1 MKRII
6 AVLVVAT
13 LLLGG
18 AWMFRGPIALKLSD
32 RAVAGNMRA
41 DAVAGLPD
49 GLHAFVC
56 GSGSPLP
63 DRTRAG
69 PCLTVIA
76 GQRVFLVDAGE
87 GAAEVLSAGGI
98 PAGRID
104 RLFLTHFHS
113 DHLDGLGAVA
123 LQRWVGSAA
132 TRPLLLVGPPGVERI
147 AAGFSEAYAIDNSYR
162 TGHHGVAV
170 APPSGGGFTAQA
182 FVMPEGQSSVV
193 VLDEGG
199 LKVTAF
205 RVDHGLVEPAVGYRF
220 EYRGRSLVVS
230 GDTSANTGLTT
241 NAKGADLLVHDALSP
256 VLVRR
261 LQQAALKAGQTNRA
275 RILGDIINYHAR
287 PEDVAGQA
295 KQAGVKAVL
304 LTHLVPPLP
313 LPGLDVPFVG
323 QARKLYD
330 GPLWL
335 ARDRDLISLPAG
347 SDRIERKRLG
357 R

>member
-1 MKRII
+1 MKRIV
-6 AVLVVAT
+6 ALVVLIGLVA
-13 LLLGG
+13 G

-32 RAVAGNMRA
+32 RAVATNIKA
-41 DAVAGLPD
+41 DVVADLPD

-87 GAAEVLSAGGI
+87 GAAEVLSGGGI

-113 DHLDGLGAVA
+113 DHIDGLSAVA
-123 LQRWVGSAA
+123 LQRWIGSAA
-132 TRPLLLVGPPGVERI
+132 TRPLLLVGPPGVERL
-147 AAGFSEAYAIDNSYR
+147 AAGFSEAYAIDNTYR
-162 TGHHGVAV
+162 TGHHGAAV
-170 APPSGGGFTAQA
+170 APPSGGGFAAQT
-182 FVMPEGQSSVV
+182 FSMPAGQDSVV
-193 VLDEGG
+193 VLNEGG

-205 RVDHGLVEPAVGYRF
+205 RVDHGPVEPAVGYRF
-220 EYRGRSLVVS
+220 EYKGRSLVVS
-230 GDTSANTGLTT
+230 GDTSASPGLVH
-241 NAKGADLLVHDALSP
+241 NAKGTDLLIHDALSP

-261 LQQAALKAGQTNRA
+261 LKAAALEAGQTNRA
-275 RILGDIINYHAR
+275 KILEDIINYHAS
-287 PEDVAGQA
+287 PEDVAREA
-295 KQAGVKAVL
+295 KEAGVKAVL

-323 QARKLYD
+323 NARKLYD

-347 SDRIERKRLG
+347 STKIERKRLG

>member
-1 MKRII
+1 MKRIV
-6 AVLVVAT
+6 ALVVLIGLVA
-13 LLLGG
+13 G

-32 RAVAGNMRA
+32 RAVATNMKA

-87 GAAEVLSAGGI
+87 GAAETLSGGGI

-113 DHLDGLGAVA
+113 DHIDGLSAVA
-123 LQRWVGSAA
+123 LQRWIGSAA
-132 TRPLLLVGPPGVERI
+132 TTPLLLVGPTGVERL
-147 AAGFSEAYAIDNSYR
+147 ATGFSEAYAIDNTYR
-162 TGHHGVAV
+162 TGHHGAAV
-170 APPSGGGFTAQA
+170 APPAGGGFAAQA
-182 FVMPEGQSSVV
+182 FVMPEGQNSVV
-193 VLDEGG
+193 VLEDGG

-205 RVDHGLVEPAVGYRF
+205 RVDHGPVDPAVGYRF
-220 EYRGRSLVVS
+220 EYKGRVLVVS
-230 GDTSANTGLTT
+230 GDTSADAGLTA

-261 LQQAALKAGQTNRA
+261 LKAAALKAGQTNRA
-275 RILGDIINYHAR
+275 KILEDIINYHAS
-287 PEDVAGQA
+287 PEDVAREA
-295 KQAGVKAVL
+295 KTAGVKAVL

-323 QARKLYD
+323 EARKLYD

-347 SDRIERKRLG
+347 STKIERKRLG

>member
-1 MKRII
+1 MRRII
-6 AVLVVAT
+6 ALAVVV
-13 LLLGG
+13 LLLAG
-18 AWMFRGPIALKLSD
+18 AWVFRGPIALRLSD
-32 RAVAGNMRA
+32 RAVAANMKG

-132 TRPLLLVGPPGVERI
+132 TRPLLLVGPPGVGRV
-147 AAGFSEAYAIDNSYR
+147 AAGLSETYAIDNGYR
-162 TGHHGVAV
+162 TGHHGPAV
-170 APPSGGGFTAQA
+170 APPSGGGFAART
-182 FVMPEGQSSVV
+182 FVMPEGQASVV

-205 RVDHGLVEPAVGYRF
+205 RVDHGPVEPAVGYRF
-220 EYRGRSLVVS
+220 DYKGRSLVVS
-230 GDTSANTGLTT
+230 GDTSANAELTL
-241 NAKGADLLVHDALSP
+241 NAKGADLLVHDALQP
-256 VLVRR
+256 TMVRR
-261 LQQAALKAGQTNRA
+261 LQKAALDAGNRNRA
-275 RILGDIINYHAR
+275 KILGDIIDYHAS
-287 PEDVAGQA
+287 PEDVAREARDA
-295 KQAGVKAVL
+295 KVKAVL

-323 QARKLYD
+323 EARKLYD

-347 SDRIERKRLG
+347 SDKIERKRLG

>member
-1 MKRII
+1 MKRVI
-6 AVLVVAT
+6 ALLVVAA
-13 LLLGG
+13 LLGG

-32 RAVAGNMRA
+32 RAVAANMKT

-113 DHLDGLGAVA
+113 DHLDGLSAVA
-123 LQRWVGSAA
+123 LQRWVGGAS
-132 TRPLLLVGPPGVERI
+132 TTPLLLVGPPGVERI
-147 AAGFSEAYAIDNSYR
+147 AAGFSEAYAIDNGYR
-162 TGHHGVAV
+162 TAHHGAAV
-170 APPSGGGFTAQA
+170 APPSGGGFAAQPFA
-182 FVMPEGQSSVV
+182 MPQGQGSVV
-193 VLDEGG
+193 VLDDGG
-199 LKVTAF
+199 LRVTAF
-205 RVDHGLVEPAVGYRF
+205 RVDHGPVEPAVGYRF
-220 EYRGRSLVVS
+220 EYKGRSIVVS
-230 GDTSANTGLTT
+230 GDTSANAGLTA
-241 NAKGADLLVHDALSP
+241 NARGADLLVHDALSP

-261 LQQAALKAGQTNRA
+261 LQQAALKAGQKNRA
-275 RILGDIINYHAR
+275 KILGDIIDYHAS
-287 PEDVAGQA
+287 PEDVAREA
-295 KQAGVKAVL
+295 KTAGVKAVL

-323 QARKLYD
+323 QARELYD

-347 SDRIERKRLG
+347 STKIERKRLG

>member
-6 AVLVVAT
+6 ALVVLVA
-13 LLLGG
+13 LLGG
-18 AWMFRGPIALKLSD
+18 AWMFRGPIALKISD
-32 RAVAGNMRA
+32 RAVAANMA
-41 DAVAGLPD
+41 GDAVAGLPD

-63 DRTRAG
+63 DQTRSG

-87 GAAEVLSAGGI
+87 GAAETLSAGGI

-113 DHLDGLGAVA
+113 DHIDGLSAVA

-132 TRPLLLVGPPGVERI
+132 TKPLLLVGPPGVERL
-147 AAGFSEAYAIDNSYR
+147 AAGFSEAYALDNSYR
-162 TGHHGVAV
+162 TGHHGPAV
-170 APPSGGGFTAQA
+170 APPSGGGFAALA
-182 FVMPEGQSSVV
+182 FDFPTDNDRVV
-193 VLDEGG
+193 VLNEGG
-199 LKVTAF
+199 LKVIAF
-205 RVDHGLVEPAVGYRF
+205 RVNHGPVEPAVGYRF
-220 EYRGRSLVVS
+220 EYKGRVLVVS
-230 GDTSANTGLTT
+230 GDTSANAGLTA
-241 NAKGADLLVHDALSP
+241 NAKGADLLVHDALQP
-256 VLVRR
+256 TMVRR
-261 LQQAALKAGQTNRA
+261 LQQAALKAGNPNRA
-275 RILGDIINYHAR
+275 KILGDIIDYHAS
-287 PEDVAGQA
+287 PEDVAREA
-295 KQAGVKAVL
+295 KTAGVKAVL

-323 QARKLYD
+323 EARKLYD

-347 SDRIERKRLG
+347 SNKIERKRLG
-357 R
+357 RG

>member
-6 AVLVVAT
+6 AAVAVV

-18 AWMFRGPIALKLSD
+18 AWVSRGPIALKLSD
-32 RAVAGNMRA
+32 RAVAANMKG

-113 DHLDGLGAVA
+113 DHIDGLGAVA
-123 LQRWVGSAA
+123 LQRWVGAAA
-132 TRPLLLVGPPGVERI
+132 TKPLLLVGPPGVERI
-147 AAGFSEAYAIDNSYR
+147 AAGLSEAYAIDNSYR
-162 TGHHGVAV
+162 TGHHGPAI
-170 APPSGGGFTAQA
+170 APPSGGGFAGQT
-182 FVMPEGQSSVV
+182 FVVPEGRGSVV

-205 RVDHGLVEPAVGYRF
+205 RVDHGPVEPAVGYRF
-220 EYRGRSLVVS
+220 DYKGRSLVVS
-230 GDTSANTGLTT
+230 GDTSASAGLTL
-241 NAKGADLLVHDALSP
+241 NARGADLLVHDALQP
-256 VLVRR
+256 TMVRR
-261 LQQAALKAGQTNRA
+261 LRKAALEAGNPNRA
-275 RILGDIINYHAR
+275 KILGDIVDYYAS
-287 PEDVAGQA
+287 PEDVARQA

-323 QARKLYD
+323 EARRLYD

-347 SDRIERKRLG
+347 SDEIERKRLG

>member
-1 MKRII
+1 MKRIV
-6 AVLVVAT
+6 ALVVLVVLA
-13 LLLGG
+13 GG

-32 RAVAGNMRA
+32 RAVATNMQA

-87 GAAEVLSAGGI
+87 GAAEVLSGGGI

-113 DHLDGLGAVA
+113 DHIDGLSAVA
-123 LQRWVGSAA
+123 LQRWIGSAA
-132 TRPLLLVGPPGVERI
+132 TKPLLLVGPPGVERL
-147 AAGFSEAYAIDNSYR
+147 AAGFSEAYAIDNTYR
-162 TGHHGVAV
+162 TGHHGAAV
-170 APPSGGGFTAQA
+170 APPSGGGFAAQA
-182 FVMPEGQSSVV
+182 FAMPAGQDSVV
-193 VLDEGG
+193 VLNEGG

-205 RVDHGLVEPAVGYRF
+205 RVDHGPVDPAVGYRF
-220 EYRGRSLVVS
+220 EYKGRSLVVS
-230 GDTSANTGLTT
+230 GDTSANPGLVA
-241 NAKGADLLVHDALSP
+241 NARGADLLVHDALSP

-261 LQQAALKAGQTNRA
+261 LKAAATKAGQTNRA
-275 RILGDIINYHAR
+275 KILEDIINYHAS
-287 PEDVAGQA
+287 PEDVAREA
-295 KQAGVKAVL
+295 KEAGVKAVL

-323 QARKLYD
+323 NARKLYD

-347 SDRIERKRLG
+347 STKIERKRLG

>member
-6 AVLVVAT
+6 ALVVIV

-18 AWMFRGPIALKLSD
+18 AWMLRGPIALKLSD
-32 RAVAGNMRA
+32 RAVAANMKG

-63 DRTRAG
+63 DRGRAG

-87 GAAEVLSAGGI
+87 SAAETLSAGGI

-113 DHLDGLGAVA
+113 DHLDGLSAVA
-123 LQRWVGSAA
+123 LQRWVGAAA
-132 TRPLLLVGPPGVERI
+132 TKPLLLVGPPGVERI
-147 AAGFSEAYAIDNSYR
+147 AAGFSEAYAIDNTYR
-162 TGHHGVAV
+162 TGHHGAAV
-170 APPSGGGFTAQA
+170 APPSGGGFAAQA
-182 FVMPEGQSSVV
+182 FAMPEGQNAVV

-205 RVDHGLVEPAVGYRF
+205 RVDHGPVEPAVGYRF
-220 EYRGRSLVVS
+220 EYKGRSMVVS
-230 GDTSANTGLTT
+230 GDTSANPGLVA
-241 NAKGADLLVHDALSP
+241 NARGADLLVHDALSP

-261 LQQAALKAGQTNRA
+261 LQKAAADAGQTNRA
-275 RILGDIINYHAR
+275 KILGDIINYHAS
-287 PEDVAGQA
+287 PEDVAREA
-295 KQAGVKAVL
+295 KDAKVGAVL
-304 LTHLVPPLP
+304 LTHLAPPLP

-347 SDRIERKRLG
+347 SDKIERKRLG

>member
-6 AVLVVAT
+6 AVAVV
-13 LLLGG
+13 LLLLAGV
-18 AWMFRGPIALKLSD
+18 WVFRGPLALKLSD
-32 RAVAGNMRA
+32 RAVATNMRA

-56 GSGSPLP
+56 GSGSPMP

-76 GQRVFLVDAGE
+76 GKRVFLVDAGE
-87 GAAEVLSAGGI
+87 GAAETLSAGGI

-113 DHLDGLGAVA
+113 DHIDGLSAVA
-123 LQRWVGSAA
+123 LQRWIGKAA
-132 TRPLLLVGPPGVERI
+132 TTPLLLVGPPGVERV
-147 AAGFSEAYAIDNSYR
+147 AAGLTEAYAIDNTYR
-162 TGHHGVAV
+162 TGHHGAAV
-170 APPSGGGFTAQA
+170 APPPGGGFAAQA
-182 FVMPEGQSSVV
+182 FVMPPGQDSVV

-205 RVDHGLVEPAVGYRF
+205 RVDHGPVEPAVGYRF
-220 EYRGRSLVVS
+220 EYKGRSLVVS
-230 GDTSANTGLTT
+230 GDTSAHAGLTR
-241 NAKGADLLVHDALSP
+241 NAAGADLLIHDALQP
-256 VLVRR
+256 TMVRR
-261 LQQAALKAGQTNRA
+261 LEKAARDAGNPNRA
-275 RILGDIINYHAR
+275 KILSDIINYHAT
-287 PEDVAGQA
+287 PEDVAREA

-347 SDRIERKRLG
+347 SDKIERKRLG

>member
-1 MKRII
+1 MKRLVAAL
-6 AVLVVAT
+6 AVA

-18 AWMFRGPIALKLSD
+18 AWIFRGPIALKLSD
-32 RAVAGNMRA
+32 RAVVTNMRA

-76 GQRVFLVDAGE
+76 GQRVILVDAGE

-113 DHLDGLGAVA
+113 DHLDGVSAVA

-132 TRPLLLVGPPGVERI
+132 TKPLLLVGPTGVERV
-147 AAGFSEAYAIDNSYR
+147 AAGLREAFAIDNGYR
-162 TGHHGVAV
+162 TGHHGPAV

-182 FVMPEGQSSVV
+182 FVMPEGRNSVV

-199 LKVTAF
+199 LRVTAF
-205 RVDHGLVEPAVGYRF
+205 RVDHGPVEPAVGYRF
-220 EYRGRSLVVS
+220 DYKGRSLVVS
-230 GDTSANTGLTT
+230 GDTSANAGLTL
-241 NAKGADLLVHDALSP
+241 NARGADLLVHDALQP
-256 VLVRR
+256 TMVRR
-261 LQQAALKAGQTNRA
+261 LQKAALEAGNPNRA
-275 RILGDIINYHAR
+275 KILGDIIDYHAS
-287 PEDVAGQA
+287 PEDVAREA
-295 KQAGVKAVL
+295 KTAGVKAVL

-313 LPGLDVPFVG
+313 LPGLDAPFVG
-323 QARKLYD
+323 EARKLYD

-347 SDRIERKRLG
+347 SDKIERKRLG

>member
-6 AVLVVAT
+6 ALVVLVV
-13 LLLGG
+13 LLGG

-32 RAVAGNMRA
+32 RAVAANMRS

-87 GAAEVLSAGGI
+87 GAAEVLSAGGV

-113 DHLDGLGAVA
+113 DHIDGLSAVA

-132 TRPLLLVGPPGVERI
+132 TKPLLLVGPPGVERL
-147 AAGFSEAYAIDNSYR
+147 AAGFNEAYAADNSYR
-162 TGHHGVAV
+162 TGHHGPAV
-170 APPSGGGFTAQA
+170 APPSGGGFAAQA
-182 FVMPEGQSSVV
+182 FAMPEGQNSVV
-193 VLDEGG
+193 VLNEGG

-205 RVDHGLVEPAVGYRF
+205 RVNHGPVEPAIGYRF
-220 EYRGRSLVVS
+220 DYKGRSLVVS
-230 GDTSANTGLTT
+230 GDTAAHPEVTA
-241 NAKGADLLVHDALSP
+241 NAKRADLLIHDALQP
-256 VLVRR
+256 TMVRR
-261 LQQAALKAGQTNRA
+261 LQKAALDAGNPNRA
-275 RILGDIINYHAR
+275 KILGDIIDYHAS
-287 PEDVAGQA
+287 PEDVAREA
-295 KQAGVKAVL
+295 KAAGVKAVL

-323 QARKLYD
+323 NARKLYD
-330 GPLWL
+330 RPLWL

>member
-1 MKRII
+1 MKRIV
-6 AVLVVAT
+6 ALVVLVV
-13 LLLGG
+13 LIGG
-18 AWMFRGPIALKLSD
+18 AWMFRGPIALKISD
-32 RAVAGNMRA
+32 RAVAANMKG

-113 DHLDGLGAVA
+113 DHLDGLSAVA
-123 LQRWVGSAA
+123 LQHWVGGAT

-147 AAGFSEAYAIDNSYR
+147 AAGFTEAYAIDNTYR
-162 TGHHGVAV
+162 TGHHGPIV
-170 APPSGGGFTAQA
+170 APPSGAGFAAQT
-182 FVMPEGQSSVV
+182 FSMPAGQDSVV
-193 VLDEGG
+193 VLNEGG

-205 RVDHGLVEPAVGYRF
+205 RVDHGPVEPAVGYRF
-220 EYRGRSLVVS
+220 EYKGRSLVVS
-230 GDTSANTGLTT
+230 GDTSASPGLVR
-241 NAKGADLLVHDALSP
+241 NARGADLLVHDALQP

-261 LQQAALKAGQTNRA
+261 LQKAALDAGQKNRA
-275 RILGDIINYHAR
+275 KILGDIIDYHAS
-287 PEDVAGQA
+287 PEDVAREA
-295 KQAGVKAVL
+295 KEAGVKSVL

-323 QARKLYD
+323 KARSLYD

-347 SDRIERKRLG
+347 STKIERKRLG